1 MIRGKLILL
10 SMMVAGAALPVSA
23 AVEHYAIGTSIIA
36 AVISKAGVETAPE
49 QVSLLTEVVATTPAP
64 ILKVRSVEKLDNH
77 RLLARLECESHDEC
91 LPFFVSIRVGQG
103 IDAQGEAAKAI
114 AAPSDSTLQPDVKS
128 VVLRSGSP
136 ATLLL
141 DGGHVHISI
150 PVICLQPGSQGQTIR
165 VTDKNHRV
173 VYSAQVIDG
182 SLLKGK
188 LE

>member
-1 MIRGKLILL
+1 MSIV
-10 SMMVAGAALPVSA
+10 VAGAALPASA
-23 AVEHYAIGTSIIA
+23 AAEHYAIGTSIIA
-36 AVISKAGVETAPE
+36 AVISKAGVDTAPE

-64 ILKVRSVEKLDNH
+64 ILKVRSVEKLDSH
-77 RLLARLECESHDEC
+77 RLLARLECENRDEC
-91 LPFFVSIRVGQG
+91 LPFFVSIQVEQG
-103 IDAQGEAAKAI
+103 IEAHGEAAKAS
-114 AAPSDSTLQPDVKS
+114 ATLSDSTLQPS
-128 VVLRSGSP
+128 VRSIVLRAGSL

-141 DGGHVHISI
+141 EGNHVHISI
-150 PVICLQPGSQGQTIR
+150 PVVCLQPGSLGQTIR

>member
-1 MIRGKLILL
+1 MVRRNLILL
-10 SMMVAGAALPVSA
+10 SIAVAGAALPVSA
-23 AVEHYAIGTSIIA
+23 AAEHYAIGASIIA

-77 RLLARLECESHDEC
+77 RLLARLECESRDEC
-91 LPFFVSIRVGQG
+91 LPFYVSIRVEPG
-103 IDAQGEAAKAI
+103 IETQGEAAKAN
-114 AAPSDSTLQPDVKS
+114 AAPPDSTPQPGVKS
-128 VVLRSGSP
+128 VALRAGSL

-141 DGGHVHISI
+141 DGGHVHIKI
-150 PVICLQPGSQGQTIR
+150 PVICLQAGSQGQTIR